1 MPFVRS
7 CPRKQ
12 ARSDRITH
20 LLNLDLGSLTITHP
34 YHPLKGQS
42 YDILKIKK
50 INGERRYSLRVDNDV
65 VCVPE
70 SWTDRCVAHPIDLN
84 EDRPLQFN
92 AVDLAKLAGLL
103 RDLQK

>member
-1 MPFVRS
+1 M
-7 CPRKQ
+7 
-12 ARSDRITH
+12 
-20 LLNLDLGSLTITHP
+20 GSLTITHP

-50 INGERRYSLRVDNDV
+50 INGERRYSLRVDDDV

-70 SWTDRCVAHPIDLN
+70 SWTDRCIVHQIDLS
-84 EDRPLQFN
+84 EDRHLPFS
-92 AVDLAKLAGLL
+92 AAELAELAGLL